1 MRRAAARRR
10 QRLKPGDLP
19 GAVRAPYPGFI
30 DPCLAT
36 SGTAVPARG
45 TWLHEIKHDGYRA
58 QGHLNGARPLIYT
71 RNGYDW
77 TQRFARIAEALKQLP
92 ARQIILDGEIVVTDA
107 RGIADFHLLQDDLA
121 RSQTDRLAYFVFDL
135 LYLDGFDLRGAP
147 LIERRKLLEQL
158 FEQTAAESNPIQL
171 NPYIEADAAAVF
183 EQACAMHLEGIVSKD
198 TQSVYRSGRQES
210 WIKIKCAKTDTFPII
225 AFVEKLG
232 ASPRRIASLY
242 LGRWEGDQLIYAG
255 KAQTGFKQRMLYELR
270 ERLDPYIRK
279 TSPLS
284 IPVKKPK
291 ATWVE
296 PAVLAEIEYSALTAE
311 KRLRAPIFKGIRDD
325 LMAPRRGPRRTELR
339 KQRPGGVSP
348 SNILQ
353 LLPDAVVPTSR
364 SAHAL
369 LARGRHRCPALHRKT
384 TVETRPS
391 RAGHDLL
398 PQGTPAARFGGCA
411 STAD

>member
-10 QRLKPGDLP
+10 QKLGPGDLQ

-58 QGHLNGARPLIYT
+58 QGHLNGARSFIYT

-77 TQRFARIAEALKQLP
+77 TQRFARIAEALKQLT
-92 ARQIILDGEIVVTDA
+92 ARQVILDGEIVVTDA
-107 RGIADFHLLQDDLA
+107 RGISDFHLLQDNLA
-121 RSQTDRLAYFVFDL
+121 RNQTDRLAYFVFDL

-171 NPYIEADAAAVF
+171 NPYIEADATAVF

-198 TQSVYRSGRQES
+198 TQSVYRSGRQNS

-232 ASPRRIASLY
+232 VSPRRIASLY
-242 LGRWEGDQLIYAG
+242 LGRWEGNQLVYAG
-255 KAQTGFKQRMLYELR
+255 KAQTGFRQRMLYELR

-279 TSPLS
+279 SSPLS
-284 IPVKKPK
+284 ISVKKPK

-296 PAVLAEIEYSALTAE
+296 PAVLAEIEYSAVTAE
-311 KRLRAPIFKGIRDD
+311 QRL
-325 LMAPRRGPRRTELR
+325 
-339 KQRPGGVSP
+339 
-348 SNILQ
+348 
-353 LLPDAVVPTSR
+353 
-364 SAHAL
+364 
-369 LARGRHRCPALHRKT
+369 
-384 TVETRPS
+384 
-391 RAGHDLL
+391 
-398 PQGTPAARFGGCA
+398 
-411 STAD
+411 